1 MQENKIH
8 NAIIYAAMQHKG
20 QVRKGTDI
28 PYIVHPMEVMQILTA
43 AGRDEDMIVAG
54 ILHDTVEDTDA
65 TIDDI
70 KRLFGDRVAE
80 LVARE
85 SEDKTKTWRERKETT
100 IRHLRDCSDEEAICT
115 LADKLSNARSIVADY
130 ARVGDILWER
140 FNNDKESE
148 LWYYSE
154 IARATE
160 RLSATKIWQEYSEC
174 VAAMRDIIRG

>member
-1 MQENKIH
+1 MKDNKIH

-43 AGRDEDMIVAG
+43 AGGDEDMIVAG
-54 ILHDTVEDTDA
+54 EFHDKLGDTDA
-65 TIDDI
+65 PIDAI

-85 SEDKTKTWRERKETT
+85 SEDKPNPWRERKESTT
-100 IRHLRDCSDEEAICT
+100 RHLRDCSDEEAICT

-140 FNNDKESE
+140 FNNDKASE

-174 VAAMRDIIRG
+174 VAAMHDIIGG

>member
-1 MQENKIH
+1 MKENKIH

-43 AGRDEDMIVAG
+43 AGCDEDMIVAG

-100 IRHLRDCSDEEAICT
+100 IRHLRDCSEEEAICT

-140 FNNDKESE
+140 FNNDKASE

-174 VAAMRDIIRG
+174 VAAMRDIIGG